1 MELIY
6 TPAEFVS
13 VFNQSI
19 EYSFSVVIIEG
30 EVTNFRVAKGK
41 WVYFDIKDN
50 EATLRCF
57 GTIYILPGPLEDG
70 MLVRVVC
77 TPRLHPLYNLSLTV
91 QSIQPIGDGAL
102 ARQAELL
109 YKKLEA
115 EGLFEVE
122 RKRKI
127 PYPPE
132 HIALVTSTESA
143 AYADFIKITT
153 ARWPHMVV
161 DAYDVLVQGSSAPEQ
176 IVKVFQHISGS
187 ARDYDAVVLIRG
199 GGSAEDLAVFNDERV
214 VRAVASSRVPTM
226 VAIGHETDESL
237 SELASDQRASTPSN
251 AAELLVPN
259 YKDEL
264 LWRQNARRQLSTLLS
279 YSLDASSV
287 RIAHHRVRLLGD
299 FEKILRQE
307 RENIRIDKERLR
319 ILNPIDVLRRGYAI
333 VRSQGEVVRSVT
345 SLRPNDVVQ
354 VQLADGSLSAIIVK
368 RGDDEIDKNIS

>member
-6 TPAEFVS
+6 TPAEFVA

-41 WVYFDIKDN
+41 WVYFDLKDN

-77 TPRLHPLYNLSLTV
+77 TPRLHPLYNLSLTI

-132 HIALVTSTESA
+132 HIALVTSIESA

-153 ARWPHMVV
+153 ARWPHVVV
-161 DAYDVLVQGSSAPEQ
+161 DAYDVLVQGSSAAEQ
-176 IVKVFQHISGS
+176 IVQVFQHISGS

-279 YSLDASSV
+279 YSLDASRV
-287 RIAHHRVRLLGD
+287 GIANHRVWLLGE